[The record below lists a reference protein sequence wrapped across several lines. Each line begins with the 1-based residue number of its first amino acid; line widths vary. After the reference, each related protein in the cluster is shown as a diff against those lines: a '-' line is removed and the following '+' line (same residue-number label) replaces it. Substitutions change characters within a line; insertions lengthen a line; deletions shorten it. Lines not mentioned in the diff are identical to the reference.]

1 VSRRRLERLLNLT
14 MCLMAT
20 SRFLTVAEIGEMVE
34 GYEPGESDDEQEAF
48 RRMFER
54 DKQHLRELGIPL
66 ETGSESAFSD
76 EVGYRIRRSAYALP
90 EISLDADEAA
100 ALALASTLWSNA
112 SLAAPAASALRK
124 LVAGGAAPFD
134 GELGGPALP
143 GLDALEPRVGATEAA
158 FEPTLAAV
166 QQGRA
171 IKFPYRKLGE
181 ASPVERHVEPWGVVS
196 WRGRWYLVGFD
207 RTRRA
212 ERVFRLSRVTGPVR
226 PAGKPGAVTV
236 PPGTDLRAMVSRSY
250 PMEQAW
256 TATLLVRPGTGHS
269 LRRFGR
275 IVQPAASTAGAGVGG
290 GTTSAY
296 GHRRTLSAGG
306 DAVSASGTVPA
317 YPAHPTMDVLE
328 IDYSDTE
335 RLARWV
341 VGHGPD
347 VLVVAPAGLRKE
359 VVRRL
364 RSALAIR
371 PAGIE
376 ADALSEPA
384 PR

>member
-1 VSRRRLERLLNLT
+1 
-14 MCLMAT
+14 
-20 SRFLTVAEIGEMVE
+20 
-34 GYEPGESDDEQEAF
+34 
-48 RRMFER
+48 
-54 DKQHLRELGIPL
+54 
-66 ETGSESAFSD
+66 
-76 EVGYRIRRSAYALP
+76 
-90 EISLDADEAA
+90 
-100 ALALASTLWSNA
+100 LASTLWSNA

-124 LVAGGAAPFD
+124 LAAGGAAPFD

-143 GLDALEPRVGATEAA
+143 GLDGLEPRVGATEAA

-181 ASPVERHVEPWGVVS
+181 ATPVERHVEPWGVVS

-207 RTRRA
+207 RARRA

-226 PAGKPGAVTV
+226 PVGKPGAVTV
-236 PPGTDLRAMVSRSY
+236 PPGTDLRALVSRSY
-250 PMEQAW
+250 PMERTR
-256 TATLLVRPGTGHS
+256 TATLLVRPGAGHS

-275 IVQPAASTAGAGVGG
+275 IVASA
-290 GTTSAY
+290 TSA
-296 GHRRTLSAGG
+296 GEVLRPT
-306 DAVSASGTVPA
+306 
-317 YPAHPTMDVLE
+317 HPTMDTLE
-328 IDYSDTE
+328 IDYWDTE

-364 RSALAIR
+364 RSALDIR
-371 PAGIE
+371 PVSA
-376 ADALSEPA
+376 AHPA
-384 PR
+384 TASSMLGETASR